1 MEKTEKAA
9 QRPQVGVATRTGTV
23 EVLVALALALA
34 FGYAFFQLA
43 ADVRAGDTFLFD
55 RMLMD
60 ALQRLSSPWLTAT
73 MLLITQSAAG
83 LSTALLASA
92 LSAYWWLRVN
102 RRLEAI
108 VLAITLWGSA
118 IVGWALKLAFGRPRP
133 HFIPWLTTAGGWS
146 FPSGHTLNA
155 VVLAGLLAWLVGQR
169 LGRWRRVA
177 FDATIGLWAALVG
190 LSRIY
195 LGVHYPSDVLA
206 SVAVGGLCLLA
217 ALGVVRLIY
226 TRQRV

>member
-1 MEKTEKAA
+1 MEKTEKAVR
-9 QRPQVGVATRTGTV
+9 RPQIGAVTWTGTL

-34 FGYAFFQLA
+34 FGYAFFELA
-43 ADVRAGDTFLFD
+43 VDVRAGDTFLFD

-60 ALQRLSSPWLTAT
+60 ALQRLSSPWLTAA

-83 LSTALLASA
+83 SSTALLASA
-92 LSAYWWLRVN
+92 LSAYWWLQA
-102 RRLEAI
+102 RRRSEAI
-108 VLAITLWGSA
+108 VLAITLAGSA
-118 IVGWALKLAFGRPRP
+118 ILGWALKLAFVRPRP
-133 HFIPWLTTAGGWS
+133 HLIPWLTAAGGWS

-155 VVLAGLLAWLVGQR
+155 VVLAGLLAWLVGWR
-169 LGRWRRVA
+169 LGGWRRATFEAGVA
-177 FDATIGLWAALVG
+177 LWAALVG
-190 LSRIY
+190 LSRVY

-217 ALGVVRLIY
+217 AWGVVRFIH